1 MSRAPWR
8 RRPQRVLVAAVA
20 VVCLALVVL
29 TASAYRAIRE
39 WRGSST
45 LLVEQWAQGAADLIV
60 MAVTRDMTGA
70 QRLLASRDFGAS
82 GSAEIAD
89 GTQEVASAFARYP
102 YPSRSSCGTT
112 MTPIPIRSSSIT
124 APIVR
129 RRGWASG
136 PRRDGIPVEIDDG
149 APVAGPIMRLIGED
163 AAARRQF
170 AVFETRLGGELYQV
184 VARLE
189 YANPYRERL
198 QRAVGF
204 TVNLAWAREAY
215 FTEIVAQVM
224 PIVSRGVVMDVE
236 VVDDNGTS
244 VTGQPVQHGVSRPLP
259 LLFAESPLALHDP
272 RSLVIRPWTIRVSA
286 DRSAAAQLMS
296 SGPRLTLWF
305 VVGAA
310 LALLAS
316 VAMTARA
323 VTSSAK
329 VSEMRSEFVSTVT
342 HELKTPLATIQA
354 IGQTLAHGRV
364 LGADRVGQ
372 YAQMLS
378 AETKRLTRLVDNLL
392 AYARVTDVTEVYS
405 FEPLAP
411 SELVDDA
418 LREFRFLL
426 AERQFAVDVDVP
438 VDLPLVLADRTALCL
453 AIDNLIDNA
462 IRHSATTAVDR
473 HLGPVRAVEGA
484 HRRARP
490 RRRHPGRGDGGGA
503 APVRARPQRPGR
515 RQRPGPGHRPAD
527 RRRPRRHLPAR
538 ECARTAGRPRASACK
553 RVTVCPRNA
562 S

>member
-1 MSRAPWR
+1 MSGGESR

-20 VVCLALVVL
+20 VVCLALLVL

-39 WRGSST
+39 WRASSS

-60 MAVTRDMTGA
+60 MALTRDMTGA

-102 YPSRSSCGTT
+102 YPESFFVWNAAGA
-112 MTPIPIRSSSIT
+112 
-124 APIVR
+124 APEPFLVYYRANRPPAWVR
-129 RRGWASG
+129 ERLPDRRY
-136 PRRDGIPVEIDDG
+136 PVEIADG
-149 APVAGPIMRLIGED
+149 GIVAGPIMRLLSQD

-170 AVFETRLGGELYQV
+170 AVFETPLGGAHYQV

-189 YANPYRERL
+189 YADPYRERL

-204 TVNLAWAREAY
+204 MVNLAWARDAY
-215 FTEIVAQVM
+215 FSEIVAQVM
-224 PIVSRGVVMDVE
+224 PIVSRGVAMDVE
-236 VVDDNGTS
+236 VVDDQGAS
-244 VTGQPVQHGVSRPLP
+244 VAGAPVQQGATRPLP
-259 LLFAESPLALHDP
+259 LLFAESPLVLHDP
-272 RSLVIRPWTIRVSA
+272 RSLAIRPWTIRVSA

-296 SGPRLTLWF
+296 SGPRLTLWL
-305 VVGAA
+305 VIGAA

-323 VTSSAK
+323 VTSSAA

-364 LGADRVGQ
+364 LSAERVSQ
-372 YAQMLS
+372 YAQVLS
-378 AETKRLTRLVDNLL
+378 AETRRLTRLVDNLL
-392 AYARVTDVTEVYS
+392 AYSRVTDVTEVYS

-418 LREFRFLL
+418 LREFRFQL
-426 AERQFAVDVDVP
+426 AERQFAVEVDVP

-462 IRHSATTAVDR
+462 IRHSGNDRRWIGISARAEQSRVRIDVRDRGVGIPADEIEHVQRRFVRGRHAVAGGNGLGLAIVRRIVADHGGTFQLESVLNGGTTAS
-473 HLGPVRAVEGA
+473 LSLKA
-484 HRRARP
+484 
-490 RRRHPGRGDGGGA
+490 
-503 APVRARPQRPGR
+503 
-515 RQRPGPGHRPAD
+515 
-527 RRRPRRHLPAR
+527 L
-538 ECARTAGRPRASACK
+538 
-553 RVTVCPRNA
+553 
-562 S
+562 